1 MATSTINKPIIS
13 SRFSFRFIF
22 LKMRTISLRSAQ
34 FKRFNE
40 TNSYTG
46 GDNFKHKTSSD
57 LSRGESLSS
66 FRGSSVSS
74 LGSVATVEEAEK
86 DMAKLS
92 TTTEAEAEAV
102 EKADEAVLAGGSI
115 FSGMVPDPPPQ
126 AEAEAEAASSP
137 TMSIKERMA
146 ALDKSNSSSP
156 VGGATRE
163 SSTSATSAVSLKD
176 RMASFNNGS
185 SASNSCGKCTKTVY
199 PNDPQVVL
207 DGTKYHKACAK
218 CEDCSCQITIA
229 NFTKAKELLLCKTH
243 YFER

>member
-1 MATSTINKPIIS
+1 
-13 SRFSFRFIF
+13 
-22 LKMRTISLRSAQ
+22 MRTISLRSAQ

-92 TTTEAEAEAV
+92 TTTEAGAGAEAGAEAEAEAEAEAV

-126 AEAEAEAASSP
+126 AEAEAEAEAASSP

-185 SASNSCGKCTKTVY
+185 SASNSCGKCKKTVY